1 MSEAPPSLYRRQFLL
16 GPRAAEGLEGWP
28 RRRLG
33 ALHLATHPDLGVHV
47 ARSASG
53 DASLTLLGYALDAE
67 RPEAGDR
74 EVVEGWLSRWATGE
88 DLFEIV
94 HAAAGRF
101 VLVAERPGARWL
113 LQDAA
118 GFRTVVHTV
127 AAAGNGGLWCASDTP
142 ILAAQLGL
150 RESSR
155 RRRLWVDATDR
166 SIVWLPLRE
175 TLYEECRALVPNHVL
190 DLDTGRQRRFWPV
203 RPIEPRALDEVA
215 DEAAD
220 GLRRIVEAGARRF
233 PLALGLTAGIDSR
246 MLLAALHDRSRE
258 IFVFTFCRERERR
271 KQRDD
276 VRIPAEILA
285 RFGLTHHVLGC
296 DAPDD
301 PALRA
306 AFEASHAAPSTT
318 RWEEVRDLLRHL
330 PPGFVRVSGHVG
342 EVARATFLP
351 RVDSSLRRLMRRS
364 HPGSVLAARRALAP
378 WYAEAREV
386 ARRTGYTVRDL
397 HYWESR
403 MGRWAAASQNQYDF
417 AAESFAPFACRALLE
432 RLLAVDERQRAKDA
446 GSPLSVEIVRRLWPE
461 LAEHPVNPKET
472 LDRQQRGGR
481 LSRRRVRR
489 WWRTQQRALWARV
502 HR

>member
-1 MSEAPPSLYRRQFLL
+1 VNPASPWLYRRQFLL
-16 GPRAAEGLEGWP
+16 GPRPIEGLEGWP
-28 RRRLG
+28 RRHLG
-33 ALHLATHPDLGVHV
+33 PLHLATHPELGVHES
-47 ARSASG
+47 RSPSG
-53 DASLTLLGYALDAE
+53 DASLTLLGYALDPE
-67 RPEAGDR
+67 RPDAGDR
-74 EVVEGWLSRWATGE
+74 EIVEGWLSRWIAGE

-101 VLVAERPGARWL
+101 ALVALRPGARWI

-127 AAAGNGGLWCASDTP
+127 SAGERVWCASDTP
-142 ILAAQLGL
+142 ILATQLGL
-150 RESSR
+150 REDPR
-155 RRRLWVDATDR
+155 RRRRWVDATDR

-190 DLDTGRQRRFWPV
+190 DLDRGEPRRFWPV
-203 RPIEPRALDEVA
+203 RPIEPRAPDEVA

-220 GLRRIVEAGARRF
+220 ELRRIVEAGARRF
-233 PLALGLTAGIDSR
+233 RLALGLTAGIDSR
-246 MLLAALHDRSRE
+246 MLLAALRDRSHE
-258 IFVFTFCRERERR
+258 LFVFTFCRHPERR
-271 KQRDD
+271 PRRDD
-276 VRIPAEILA
+276 VRIPAEMLA
-285 RFGLTHHVLGC
+285 RFGLAHHLLGC

-306 AFEASHAAPSTT
+306 VFEASHAAPSET
-318 RWEEVRDLLRHL
+318 RWAEVRDLLRHL
-330 PPGFVRVSGHVG
+330 PPGSVRVSGHVG
-342 EVARATFLP
+342 EAARATFLP
-351 RVDSSLRRLMRRS
+351 RVDTSLRRLMRRS

-386 ARRTGYTVRDL
+386 SRRTGYTVRDL

-417 AAESFAPFACRALLE
+417 AAESFTPFACRALLE
-432 RLLAVDERQRAKDA
+432 RLLSVDERHRAKDA

-461 LAEHPVNPKET
+461 LAEHPVNPQET
-472 LDRQQRGGR
+472 LDRQQRAGR

-489 WWRTQQRALWARV
+489 WWRTQHRALWARV